1 MDCVEAVKVDGGGVT
16 IFTDRGQSV
25 PLCATDSI
33 SALIEE
39 LQVTLGEG
47 PCVDA
52 SRTFSPVLVTDLTDP
67 AEGTAGRWPAFVER
81 AVSAGVRSVH
91 AFPIRVGAIN
101 LGTFDIYSRAPHTM
115 SAHQLRAALLAVDAI
130 SAQLLHLN
138 DSDISTP
145 EPHYHLVTHQ
155 AAGMLTVQLK
165 TTIDNAMVR
174 LRATAY
180 AEGISIN
187 DLALDIVNGRRTFD
201 EESS

>member
-1 MDCVEAVKVDGGGVT
+1 MDCVETVQLDGGGVT
-16 IFTDRGQSV
+16 IFTDRGQAV
-25 PLCATDSI
+25 ALCATDSL

-39 LQVTLGEG
+39 LQLTLGEG

-67 AEGTAGRWPAFVER
+67 AEGTAGRWPAFVEQ
-81 AVSAGVRSVH
+81 AVGAGVRSVH

-101 LGTFDIYSRAPHTM
+101 LGTFDIYSRTPHTM
-115 SAHQLRAALLAVDAI
+115 SEQQLRAALLAVDAI

-138 DSDISTP
+138 DGDSSDP

-155 AAGMLTVQLK
+155 AAGMLTVQLN

-187 DLALDIVNGRRTFD
+187 DLASDIVNGRRTFD